1 MITPQRIQDIAD
13 PIEEIYI
20 HIVDEL
26 LVNIGRHIT
35 SPTWTHTAAWE
46 VQKLSDLGQLTA
58 ENAAIINKWIKQM
71 PREVRDT
78 MEATR
83 AAALDRL
90 EKEMEQA
97 AAAGYVT
104 PPMRDST
111 AQILEDMAA
120 QAVDRYNLVNT
131 TMLQSSLDQYAAAVQ
146 LTQQEYDKLTAQK
159 EATQGILNDAAASIA
174 SGVETRKTAVRRAI
188 KRISD
193 EGLTGFIDRA
203 GRSWTPEAYVN
214 MVTRTTVHNT
224 AIQATQAFMQD
235 YNTEVFQVSSHAG
248 ARPLCYPYQG
258 KFYSWNNTAGEIELG
273 NGQRVS
279 YEPLNATSYG
289 EPAGLFGINCG
300 HYPIPVIPGV
310 TIPHGADNIQPEEE
324 NAKAY
329 AESQEQRALERKI
342 REAKRV
348 LEMAGDTATKEDKAA
363 VKEAQAEM
371 REFIARTGRT
381 RRYDRE
387 SIGGT
392 RQTARTPATPERPK
406 VNSQLTTSA
415 QTVDKIQP
423 PTFTPAASRKEAEQ
437 YAKDM
442 GFAVD
447 ATFSGLS
454 LDQMND
460 VNRQLLTLTTKYPIN
475 PLAQIKGNSRIK
487 AVAQANFRSL
497 EINGK
502 KIGSKDTRTWE
513 MNRAWYETSIRD
525 LERRFPEGRRPKDI
539 QKKIDDLQKKLQYT
553 RCGVSVTHGTVAT
566 VSHEYGHIISDQY
579 FGMINH
585 GHANSAYNDPV
596 KRQEMARLENLVKDT
611 FARAKRDG
619 DIYKISQYGATDAD
633 EFFAETFAMREMG
646 ETLPDY
652 ITQMLEET
660 TRGPVV

>member
-13 PIEEIYI
+13 PIEGIYI

-46 VQKLSDLGQLTA
+46 IQKLSELGQLTA
-58 ENAAIINKWIKQM
+58 ENAAIINKWIKKM

-131 TMLQSSLDQYAAAVQ
+131 TMLQSSVEQYSAAVQ

-159 EATQGILNDAAASIA
+159 EATQGILNDAAASVA

-193 EGLTGFIDRA
+193 EGLTGFVDRA

-279 YEPLNATSYG
+279 YEPLNVTSYG
-289 EPAGLFGINCG
+289 EPAGRFGINCG

-348 LEMAGDTATKEDKAA
+348 VEMAGETATKEDKAA

-387 SIGGT
+387 QIGGT
-392 RQTARTPATPERPK
+392 PQTSRTPRTPEMPVVDTPSAETIRTPA
-406 VNSQLTTSA
+406 
-415 QTVDKIQP
+415 
-423 PTFTPAASRKEAEQ
+423 FTPAATIQEAEQ
-437 YAKDM
+437 FARQFTNAESRYTKIDYSKIDLQYANEINR
-442 GFAVD
+442 A
-447 ATFSGLS
+447 
-454 LDQMND
+454 MND
-460 VNRQLLTLTTKYPIN
+460 VLSAYSPKYPLREIVPMN
-475 PLAQIKGNSRIK
+475 KKEKAFQGTTADAAYQWGSNKLFFNATYFKNEKAHEKHIQQYRDLLAQVLPNIDSLIEQHKNDTGYLSAKQNAYLRAMKQSGRTNVSEADAYGTFVHEIGHYLDDT
-487 AVAQANFRSL
+487 VFRA
-497 EINGK
+497 
-502 KIGSKDTRTWE
+502 E
-513 MNRAWYETSIRD
+513 MRARGFD
-525 LERRFPEGRRPKDI
+525 LRESY
-539 QKKIDDLQKKLQYT
+539 QKYSE
-553 RCGVSVTHGTVAT
+553 SV
-566 VSHEYGHIISDQY
+566 
-579 FGMINH
+579 
-585 GHANSAYNDPV
+585 SAYATESNQEYIAESFLAFWKGERDNLDPALISIF
-596 KRQEMARLENLVKDT
+596 EDT
-611 FARAKRDG
+611 QK
-619 DIYKISQYGATDAD
+619 
-633 EFFAETFAMREMG
+633 
-646 ETLPDY
+646 
-652 ITQMLEET
+652 
-660 TRGPVV
+660 